1 MSADSAK
8 STTAASAL
16 PGRMREAWGMV
27 WATAAAFGTYFCM
40 YGFRKPFTAAEFAGA
55 TAWGIDFK
63 TLLVTSQVLGYML
76 SKFVGIKVISE
87 MQPHRRAV
95 LILALV
101 GMAEAALVL
110 FGLVPRPFNSVC
122 LFINGLP
129 LGLVYGLI
137 IGFLEGRR
145 LTEALT
151 AGLCVSFILADGF
164 TKSVGTWLLEQ
175 GVTEDWMP
183 SLAGSI
189 FAGPLLVVV
198 AMLARIPPP
207 SAADVESRTVRPT
220 LTRRERWAL
229 FGKYATGLS
238 LLCGVYLIVTI
249 LRSLRADFA
258 PQLWQGLGFETAPAT
273 FTESELYVAC
283 GVLVVNGCAVLVRD
297 NRRAFFLAL
306 GNCLA
311 GFALLALALF
321 GRRTGQL
328 SPFEFM
334 VCVGLGLYLPY
345 VAMHTTIFERM
356 LAMTRERGNLGF
368 LMYVADAVGYL
379 GYAAVIVGR
388 SFAQPDTQMLT
399 FFTTA
404 CWFAVFL
411 CFASVLVAWRYF
423 ANRSGPAVPVVAG
436 DAP

>member
-1 MSADSAK
+1 MI
-8 STTAASAL
+8 
-16 PGRMREAWGMV
+16 

-40 YGFRKPFTAAEFAGA
+40 YGFRKPFTAADFAGA
-55 TAWGIDFK
+55 TAWGLDFK

-76 SKFVGIKVISE
+76 SKFVGIKIISE

-95 LILALV
+95 LILVLV
-101 GMAEAALVL
+101 GLAEAALVL
-110 FGLVPRPFNSVC
+110 FGLVPRPWNSVC
-122 LFINGLP
+122 LFLNGLP
-129 LGLVYGLI
+129 LGMVYGLI

-183 SLAGSI
+183 SLAGLI
-189 FAGPLLVVV
+189 FAGPLVVVV
-198 AMLARIPPP
+198 AMLTRIPPP
-207 SAADVESRTVRPT
+207 SAADVECRTIRPT
-220 LTRRERWAL
+220 LTRQERWAL
-229 FGKYATGLS
+229 FGRYATGLW
-238 LLCGVYLIVTI
+238 LLCGVYLTVTI

-258 PQLWQGLGFETAPAT
+258 PQLWRGLGFETAPAT

-297 NRRAFFLAL
+297 NRTAFFVAL

-311 GFALLALALF
+311 GFALLALALL
-321 GRRTGQL
+321 GKRMGQL

-334 VCVGLGLYLPY
+334 VGVGLGLYLPY
-345 VAMHTTIFERM
+345 VAIHTTVFERM

-368 LMYVADAVGYL
+368 LMYVADTVGYL

-388 SFAQPDTQMLT
+388 SFARPDTKMLT
-399 FFTTA
+399 FFTAA
-404 CWFAVFL
+404 CWFAAFF
-411 CFASVLVAWRYF
+411 CFASLLATWRYF
-423 ANRSGPAVPVVAG
+423 ANRSGALVPAVAG